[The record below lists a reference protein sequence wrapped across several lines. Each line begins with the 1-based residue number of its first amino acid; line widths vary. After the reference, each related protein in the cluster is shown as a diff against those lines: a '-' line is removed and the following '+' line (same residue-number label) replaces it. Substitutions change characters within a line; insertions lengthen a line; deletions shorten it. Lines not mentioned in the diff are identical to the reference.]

1 MIARVATIEGVFEVD
16 LETELVEPGAGDVD
30 FQHID
35 TGLPRVVATASAG
48 STVAAVVDGRPP
60 LLVSHDSGRT
70 WRDSGRGLPA
80 GFAVA
85 VFEDDPDVIL
95 FAGRNRLYVSRDG
108 GRFWEGLAV
117 ELPDIETVSLA
128 AQSL

>member
-1 MIARVATIEGVFEVD
+1 MIARVSTIEGVFEVD
-16 LETELVEPGAGDVD
+16 LETELVEPGAGHVD
-30 FQHID
+30 CQHID

-85 VFEDDPDVIL
+85 VLEDDPDVIH